1 MTSKDQ
7 AEKAIQTVKHW
18 LDNNLLSLNV
28 NKTKFVN
35 FALSPRSLPEFKNL
49 KVHNHYCDLNQ
60 NCICNYLIKK
70 VTFIKYL
77 GVLIDQNFTWK
88 EHISYVTTKIRKLI
102 YKFYELRHVLSLS
115 TLKMVYYAL
124 VETVLSCGW
133 VVWGSA
139 TILKKLQVAQKYII
153 KIMLFKNKRFSTE
166 FLFKESQV
174 LDS

>member
-1 MTSKDQ
+1 MMD
-7 AEKAIQTVKHW
+7 E
-18 LDNNLLSLNV
+18 NLQI
-28 NKTKFVN
+28 
-35 FALSPRSLPEFKNL
+35 
-49 KVHNHYCDLNQ
+49 HNHDCDLNQ
-60 NCICNYLIKK
+60 NCICNNLIKR
-70 VTFIKYL
+70 VTYIKYL

-124 VETVLSCGW
+124 VETVLNYGL

-139 TILKKLQVAQKYII
+139 GVTILNKLQVAQKYII